1 MEGMMKKADIS
12 EAAARTGASSY
23 PPPHD
28 EKLQGRKT
36 WIITSQYKLTQFGV
50 NRVELPPGGWST
62 QRHWHRSND
71 EAVIVISGELTLVTD
86 DGEEILRAG
95 DCVAFKAGD
104 RNAHHMQN
112 RSDQPA
118 IYYDIGGRD
127 PWDVSTF
134 PDIGLEARTMM
145 RMEFRPIKDK
155 A

>member
-1 MEGMMKKADIS
+1 MMKKADIS
-12 EAAARTGASSY
+12 EAAARTGTSAY

-28 EKLQGRKT
+28 EKIKGRKT
-36 WIITSQYKLTQFGV
+36 WMITQQYKLTQFGV
-50 NRVELPPGGWST
+50 NRVELPPGSWST

-86 DGEEILRAG
+86 EGAEILRAG

-104 RNAHHMQN
+104 RNAHHLQN
-112 RSDQPA
+112 NSDAPA
-118 IYYDIGGRD
+118 VFYDVGGRD

-145 RMEFRPIKDK
+145 QMQFRPVK
-155 A
+155 

>member
-1 MEGMMKKADIS
+1 MKKGDIS
-12 EAAARTGASSY
+12 EATARVGGSSY
-23 PPPHD
+23 PPPHN
-28 EKLQGRKT
+28 EKLEGRKT
-36 WIITSQYKLTQFGV
+36 WMLTKQFGLMQFGV

-62 QRHWHRSND
+62 QRHWHKTND

-95 DCVAFKAGD
+95 DCVGFKAGD

-112 RSDQPA
+112 RGTEPA

-127 PWDVSTF
+127 SWDVSTF

-145 RMEFRPIKDK
+145 QVQFRPIKEK
-155 A
+155 S

>member
-1 MEGMMKKADIS
+1 MKKGDIS

-28 EKLQGRKT
+28 EKLRGRKT
-36 WIITSQYKLTQFGV
+36 WMLTKQFGLSQFGV
-50 NRVELPPGGWST
+50 NRVELPPGAWST
-62 QRHWHRSND
+62 QRHWHKTND

-86 DGEEILRAG
+86 EGEETLRAG
-95 DCVAFKAGD
+95 DCVGFKAGE
-104 RNAHHMQN
+104 RNAHHLQN
-112 RSDQPA
+112 RGREPA

-127 PWDVSTF
+127 AWDVSTF

-145 RMEFRPIKDK
+145 QIQFRPIKDK